1 MTTPILQ
8 VSHLRKQFGDFT
20 AVDDISFSIRPGE
33 ILGLLGPNG
42 AGKTTTIHMLLGLI
56 TPTAGSVHVFGMD
69 LATHREQILQ
79 QVNFS
84 STYISMPLALTVE
97 ENLWVV
103 ARLYGLSDIKRRVD
117 EIVKKLEMEDFR
129 DRKSVV

>member
-1 MTTPILQ
+1 MTTPVLR

-20 AVDDISFSIRPGE
+20 AVEDVSFSIEPGE

-56 TPTAGSVHVFGMD
+56 TPTAGSIEVFGME
-69 LATHREQILQ
+69 LAAHREQILQ

-84 STYISMPLALTVE
+84 STYISMPMALTVE
-97 ENLWVV
+97 ENLWAV
-103 ARLYGLSDIKRRVD
+103 
-117 EIVKKLEMEDFR
+117 
-129 DRKSVV
+129 